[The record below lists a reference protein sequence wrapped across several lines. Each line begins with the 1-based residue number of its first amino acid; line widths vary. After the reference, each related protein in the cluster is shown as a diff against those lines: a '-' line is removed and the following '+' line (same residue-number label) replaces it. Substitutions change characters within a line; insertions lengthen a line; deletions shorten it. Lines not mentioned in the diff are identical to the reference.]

1 MRAAKSKVLQLTIT
15 LKNVQKGE
23 ICSILSITASYF
35 YPNSELKIKH
45 CHNYDIFIPQ
55 IKSYLKST
63 LVLCELSLKN
73 WIFQ

>member
-23 ICSILSITASYF
+23 ICSILSITASCF

-45 CHNYDIFIPQ
+45 CHNYDIVIPQ
-55 IKSYLKST
+55 IKSYLKSK